1 LFVALQELAANS
13 SVKQRAYTDTVRI
26 VVENVAHAF
35 QSLAS
40 SWLRTSL
47 TTLGMI
53 IGVGSVALLVSIGLG
68 VQKDVTEQIQSL
80 GANLIFVV
88 PGKLDKN
95 STPNTLALLGVST
108 LTEYDV
114 RHLRALKSVDR
125 VAPFIF
131 VGGTVDQGAKPHSA
145 FVIATT
151 SDWFEM
157 RPRPLAEGRVF
168 TAAEQE
174 QHVCVLAQKQREEI
188 FGDGQAVG
196 GFIVVQGIPFEVI
209 GVLKEESASPL
220 FGDGGFEN
228 MIFLPAAAV
237 EASIPK
243 TQINRI
249 LIQTHP
255 EVSPDDALDQIA
267 TTLKNTHNGHE
278 DFGVLTQRQLLG
290 TIYRLMSIVTSLV
303 AGISAISLVVA
314 GIGIMNIMLVT
325 VTERTH
331 EIGIRK
337 AVGARK
343 RDIFLH
349 FLVEAIVISFLG
361 GVTGLAVAIGVGK
374 IVQSYSPLKPLLE
387 MSVVMLSLGICVAVG
402 LIFGTAPALRAARLS
417 PIESLRRE

>member
-1 LFVALQELAANS
+1 
-13 SVKQRAYTDTVRI
+13 VRI
-26 VVENVAHAF
+26 VAENIFNAF
-35 QSLAS
+35 RSLAS

-53 IGVGSVALLVSIGLG
+53 IGVGSVALLISIGLG
-68 VQKDVTEQIQSL
+68 VQKDVTEQVQAL
-80 GANLIFVV
+80 GANLIFVL

-95 STPNTLALLGVST
+95 SAPNTLALLGVST
-108 LTEYDV
+108 LTEEDV
-114 RHLRALKSVDR
+114 RQLRDLKSVGR

-151 SDWFEM
+151 SDWFQM
-157 RPRPLAEGRVF
+157 RPRPLSEGRVF
-168 TAAEQE
+168 TASEQ
-174 QHVCVLAQKQREEI
+174 QKQVSVLSQKQREEI
-188 FGDGQAVG
+188 FGEAPAIGES
-196 GFIVVQGIPFEVI
+196 IMVQGVPFEVI
-209 GVLKEESASPL
+209 GVLKDEPTSTL
-220 FGDGGFEN
+220 FGDSGLEN
-228 MIFLPAAAV
+228 MIFLPAASA
-237 EASIPK
+237 EASIPR

-249 LIQTHP
+249 FIQTNP
-255 EVSPDDALDQIA
+255 EISPDDALDQISK
-267 TTLKNTHNGHE
+267 TLMKTHNGHE

-290 TIYRLMSIVTSLV
+290 TIYRLMTIVTSLV

-349 FLVEAIVISFLG
+349 FLIEALVISFLG
-361 GVTGLAVAIGVGK
+361 GVTGLAGAIGVGR
-374 IVQSYSPLKPLLE
+374 IVQSYSPLKPLLAP
-387 MSVVMLSLGICVAVG
+387 SVVMLSLGICVAVG
-402 LIFGTAPALRAARLS
+402 LVFGTAPALRAARLS

>member
-1 LFVALQELAANS
+1 MRVVA
-13 SVKQRAYTDTVRI
+13 
-26 VVENVAHAF
+26 ENITNAF
-35 QSLAS
+35 QSLTS

-53 IGVGSVALLVSIGLG
+53 IGVGSVALLISIGLG
-68 VQKDVTEQIQSL
+68 VQKDVTEQIQAL
-80 GANLIFVV
+80 GANLVFVV

-95 STPNTLALLGVST
+95 SAPNTLALLGVST
-108 LTEYDV
+108 LTENDV
-114 RHLRALKSVDR
+114 AQLRNLKSIDR

-131 VGGTVDQGAKPHSA
+131 VGGTVDRGSTPHSA

-151 SDWFEM
+151 SDWFQM

-168 TAAEQE
+168 TAEEQE
-174 QHVCVLAQKQREEI
+174 KNVCVLAQKQREEI
-188 FGDGQAVG
+188 FGDRQAIG
-196 GFIVVQGIPFEVI
+196 ESIVVQGVPFEVI
-209 GVLKEESASPL
+209 GVLKEEPASTL
-220 FGDGGFEN
+220 FGDNGFEN
-228 MIFLPAAAV
+228 MIFLPAAAA
-237 EASIPK
+237 EASVPK

-249 LIQTHP
+249 LIQTNP
-255 EVSPDDALDQIA
+255 GVSPDDTLDEISN
-267 TTLKNTHNGHE
+267 TLKKTHDGHE

-343 RDIFLH
+343 VDIFLH
-349 FLVEAIVISFLG
+349 FLVEALVISFLG
-361 GVTGLAVAIGVGK
+361 GLTGLAAAVGAGK
-374 IVQSYSPLKPLLE
+374 IVQWYSPIKPLLE
-387 MSVVMLSLGICVAVG
+387 SNVVMLSLGICVAVG
-402 LIFGTAPALRAARLS
+402 LIFGTAPALRAARLN
-417 PIESLRRE
+417 PIDSLRRE